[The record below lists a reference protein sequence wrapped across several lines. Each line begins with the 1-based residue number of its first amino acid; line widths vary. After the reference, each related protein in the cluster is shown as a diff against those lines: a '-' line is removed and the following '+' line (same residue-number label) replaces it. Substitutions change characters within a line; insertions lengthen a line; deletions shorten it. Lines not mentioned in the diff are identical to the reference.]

1 MILNP
6 DKFLK
11 VQVSSR
17 QELWDWLESNC
28 KQSESVWLITFKK
41 AKPENYVSK
50 EEVLDALI
58 AFGWIDGVRSQVDD
72 MRTMQLISPRKTKP
86 WAKSYKLR
94 AQKLIAIGL
103 MKPTGMAEIEK
114 AVQTGGWDD
123 MNDVDDLVVPE
134 DLHSALSSN
143 GLALTYFEDF
153 PDSIKRNIL
162 RWIASAKT
170 EQTRTKRIQMTAN
183 EAKDNK
189 RVQSHS

>member
-1 MILNP
+1 LILNP

-17 QELWDWLESNC
+17 QELWDWLEFNC
-28 KQSESVWLITFKK
+28 NQSESVWLVTFKK
-41 AKPENYVSK
+41 VRPENYVSR

-58 AFGWIDGVRSQVDD
+58 AFGWIDGVRSQVDE

-94 AQKLIAIGL
+94 AQKLIAAGL
-103 MKPTGMAEIEK
+103 MKPSGMAEIEK
-114 AVQTGGWDD
+114 ALKSGGWDE
-123 MNDVDDLVVPE
+123 MNDVDDLVLPD

-153 PDSIKRNIL
+153 PMSIKRNIL

-170 EQTRTKRIQMTAN
+170 EQTRAKRIQMTAN

>member
-1 MILNP
+1 MNP

-28 KQSESVWLITFKK
+28 QKPESVWLVTFKK
-41 AKPENYVSK
+41 AKPENYVSRD
-50 EEVLDALI
+50 EVLDALI
-58 AFGWIDGVRSQVDD
+58 AFGWIDGVRSQVDEI
-72 MRTMQLISPRKTKP
+72 RTMQLISPRKTKP

-94 AQKLIAIGL
+94 AQKLIAAGL
-103 MKPTGMAEIEK
+103 MKPTGMTEIEK
-114 AVQTGGWDD
+114 AVQTGGWDE
-123 MNDVDDLVVPE
+123 MNDVDDLVIPD

-143 GLALTYFEDF
+143 GLALKYFEDF
-153 PDSIKRNIL
+153 PISIKRNIL

-170 EQTRTKRIQMTAN
+170 EQTRAKRIQATAH
-183 EAKDNK
+183 EAKDNR

>member
-1 MILNP
+1 MNL
-6 DKFLK
+6 DKFLR
-11 VQVSSR
+11 VQVSNR

-28 KQSESVWLITFKK
+28 EQSESVWLVTFKK
-41 AKPENYVSK
+41 AKPENYVSR

-58 AFGWIDGVRSQVDD
+58 AFGWIDGVRSQVDE

-94 AQKLIAIGL
+94 AQKLLAIGL
-103 MKPTGMAEIEK
+103 MKPTGMAQIEK
-114 AVQTGGWDD
+114 AVQTGGWDE
-123 MNDVDDLVVPE
+123 MNDVDDLVIPD
-134 DLHSALSSN
+134 DLHSALSSH
-143 GLALTYFEDF
+143 GLALKYFEEF

-162 RWIASAKT
+162 RWVASAKT
-170 EQTRTKRIQMTAN
+170 EQTRAKRIQMTTN

>member
-1 MILNP
+1 MNP
-6 DKFLK
+6 NKFLR

-28 KQSESVWLITFKK
+28 TQSESVWLVTFKK
-41 AKPENYVSK
+41 ASPENYVSR
-50 EEVLDALI
+50 EDVLDALI
-58 AFGWIDGVRSQVDD
+58 AFGWIDGVRSQVDER
-72 MRTMQLISPRKTKP
+72 RTMQLISPRKTRP

-94 AQKLIAIGL
+94 AQRLIAAGL

-114 AVQTGGWDD
+114 AVLTGGWDE
-123 MNDVDDLVVPE
+123 MNDVDDLLIPE
-134 DLHSALSSN
+134 DLHSALSSH
-143 GLALTYFEDF
+143 GLALKYFENF

-170 EQTRTKRIQMTAN
+170 EQTRIKRIQLTAN